1 MKHAKNLLNPPYQYS
16 LNFLERHLRLIQ
28 NAEYANTLIQIFI
41 QSVDLVK
48 DDKESSSK
56 TL

>member
-1 MKHAKNLLNPPYQYS
+1 MKHAKIFSTHLINTV